1 MISPNRPNTRHL
13 RAQRLEAEIMH
24 RLAPVLDQYEEA
36 WRVDLCRQVSRAL
49 FEVLVATGA
58 EVLTD
63 YDRHEL
69 GLPPRGPD
77 GWTFEELRIA
87 SMKASSAA

>member
-1 MISPNRPNTRHL
+1 
-13 RAQRLEAEIMH
+13 MH
-24 RLAPVLDQYEEA
+24 RLAPILDQYEEA
-36 WRVDLCRQVSRAL
+36 WRVDLCRQVSRVL

-63 YDRHEL
+63 HDRHDL

-77 GWTFEELRIA
+77 GWTVEELRA
-87 SMKASSAA
+87 SERWSSMRSLLEPPGT